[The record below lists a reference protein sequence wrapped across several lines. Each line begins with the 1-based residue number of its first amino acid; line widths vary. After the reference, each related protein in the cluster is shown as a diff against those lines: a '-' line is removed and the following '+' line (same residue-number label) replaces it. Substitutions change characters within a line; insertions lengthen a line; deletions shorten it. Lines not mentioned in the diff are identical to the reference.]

1 MDTKWNSWKYPNFFD
16 TSDDNVVKVWGLK
29 VSKQKLEDVLV
40 TTAPFNCLVIENF
53 LHSPEFLGQLQ
64 QECEGF
70 KVRGVN
76 DISRNT
82 TLVEEGRN

>member
-1 MDTKWNSWKYPNFFD
+1 M
-16 TSDDNVVKVWGLK
+16 
-29 VSKQKLEDVLV
+29 SKQKLEDVLV

-70 KVRGVN
+70 KVRDVN
-76 DISRNT
+76 DISRNII
-82 TLVEEGRN
+82 L

>member
-1 MDTKWNSWKYPNFFD
+1 M
-16 TSDDNVVKVWGLK
+16 GLK

-64 QECEGF
+64 QECDGL
-70 KVRGVN
+70 KVKGVN

-82 TLVEEGRN
+82 TLFEESRN

>member
-1 MDTKWNSWKYPNFFD
+1 M
-16 TSDDNVVKVWGLK
+16 
-29 VSKQKLEDVLV
+29 SKQKLEDVLV

-64 QECEGF
+64 QECDGL
-70 KVRGVN
+70 KVRDVN

-82 TLVEEGRN
+82 K

>member
-1 MDTKWNSWKYPNFFD
+1 MDTKCNSCKYPNFFD

-29 VSKQKLEDVLV
+29 VSKQKLEDVSV

-76 DISRNT
+76 EILRTHNT
-82 TLVEEGRN
+82 R